1 MQTVDPSYL
10 MNQVADLSFADK
22 GISSAK
28 VILTGFVVV
37 FSMLILL
44 IIVIKIYGMI
54 VGKAQ
59 GTGLK
64 KRKVRVKSPEKPA
77 AEVKPSAEVKPAVN
91 DDGGVPEEIV
101 AVIAAAVESMY
112 GGKEKVRIRKIKK
125 SRSERSA
132 WAKAGVIDNTRP
144 F

>member
-1 MQTVDPSYL
+1 MPAAIAAFL
-10 MNQVADLSFADK
+10 MNIIADLSFADR
-22 GISSAK
+22 GVSSAK

-37 FSMLILL
+37 FSMLVLL
-44 IIVIKIYGMI
+44 IIIIKIYGMI

-64 KRKVRVKSPEKPA
+64 KNKVKLRAPEKPA
-77 AEVKPSAEVKPAVN
+77 AEVKPAAPEQPVEKEE
-91 DDGGVPEEIV
+91 DGVPEEIV

-112 GGKEKVRIRKIKK
+112 GGKEKVRIKKIKK
-125 SRSERSA
+125 SGSGRSA
-132 WAKAGVIDNTRP
+132 WAKAGVLDNIRP